1 MEKIDLPFRMVG
13 RMMHE
18 MFKAFKKRIGEQ
30 AEIKITMEQFGLL
43 HMINSEEFEVIQQD
57 LANVMGKDKSSILR
71 IIDSLE
77 DKDLVRRVVDTND
90 RRKNCLMVTKKGE
103 KVITQYSMLEA
114 ELMKEIIEGLTISEM
129 DTFYKVV
136 NHLKSKAEQLQ

>member
-1 MEKIDLPFRMVG
+1 MEKIDFPFRMVG
-13 RMMHE
+13 RMMQQ
-18 MFKAFKKRIGEQ
+18 MFRAFKKRIGEQ
-30 AEIKITMEQFGLL
+30 AEIKITMEQFALL
-43 HMINSEEFEVIQQD
+43 HMITLEKFEVIQQD
-57 LANVMGKDKSSILR
+57 LANEMGKDKSSILR

-114 ELMKEIIEGLTISEM
+114 ELMKEVLEGLTVSEM

-136 NHLKSKAEQLQ
+136 NHLKSKAEQI

>member
-1 MEKIDLPFRMVG
+1 MDKIDLPFRMVG

-18 MFKAFKKRIGEQ
+18 MLKAFKKRIGEK
-30 AEIKITMEQFGLL
+30 ADIKITMEQFGLL
-43 HMINSEEFEVIQQD
+43 HMISSEEYEVIQQD

-77 DKDLVRRVVDTND
+77 DKDLVRRVVDAND

-103 KVITQYSMLEA
+103 RVITQYSMLEA
-114 ELMKEIIEGLTISEM
+114 EFMKEVLEGLTAAEM
-129 DTFYKVV
+129 EIFYKVV
-136 NHLKSKAEQLQ
+136 SHLKNKAEQL

>member
-18 MFKAFKKRIGEQ
+18 MFKAFKKRIGEH

-43 HMINSEEFEVIQQD
+43 YLINSEEFEVIQQD
-57 LANVMGKDKSSILR
+57 LANEMGKDKSSILR

-103 KVITQYSMLEA
+103 KVITQYSILEA
-114 ELMKEIIEGLTISEM
+114 ELMKEVLEGLTASEM

-136 NHLKSKAEQLQ
+136 NHLKSKAEQL

>member
-18 MFKAFKKRIGEQ
+18 MFKAFKKSIGEQ

-57 LANVMGKDKSSILR
+57 LAKEMGKDKSSILR

-103 KVITQYSMLEA
+103 KVITQYSIIEA
-114 ELMKEIIEGLTISEM
+114 EFMKEIIEGLTPSEM

-136 NHLKSKAEQLQ
+136 HHLKSKAEQLQ

>member
-13 RMMHE
+13 RMMKQ
-18 MFKAFKKRIGEQ
+18 MFRAFKKRIGEQ

-103 KVITQYSMLEA
+103 KVITQYSILEA
-114 ELMKEIIEGLTISEM
+114 ELMKEVLEGLTASEL

-136 NHLKSKAEQLQ
+136 NHLKSQAEQI